1 MSCLVKAPLSS
12 QKFRLTGRERWRLKK
27 WYNVIAPE
35 YFGSLVIATT
45 PADEP
50 WKLLGRKIEVT
61 LYDLTGDITQVHVH
75 LYFQIYKVEEE
86 NAYTIFKGHELARDY
101 IRSLTRRKSSKITA
115 ILNVTT
121 KDNYL
126 LRVTLM
132 AWTTYRCKT
141 SQKHAIRKILMERI
155 SQIASQKLFSEF
167 VVGMVFG
174 EYNQELFNE
183 AKKIYPLRK
192 VEIAKSKLLAVPT
205 PEGLKKAVIIPRPGV
220 LEAPYGTS
228 L

>member
-1 MSCLVKAPLSS
+1 MFSSLSS
-12 QKFRLTGRERWRLKK
+12 AQKFRLTGRERWRLKK
-27 WYNVIAPE
+27 WFNVIAPE
-35 YFGSLVIATT
+35 YFGSVAIATT

-50 WKLLGRKIEVT
+50 WKLLGRRVAVT
-61 LYDLTGDITQVHVH
+61 LYDLTGDITQVHINI
-75 LYFQIYKVEEE
+75 YFQIWKIEGE

-101 IRSLTRRKSSKITA
+101 LRSLTRRKSSKVSA

-121 KDNYL
+121 KDGYV
-126 LRVTLM
+126 LRLNIM
-132 AWTTYRCKT
+132 AWTTYRCGT
-141 SQKHAIRKILMERI
+141 SQRHAIRKILME
-155 SQIASQKLFSEF
+155 QATKIASEKTFGEF

-174 EYNQELFNE
+174 DYNQAIFNE

-192 VEIAKSKLLAVPT
+192 VEFAKSKLIAVPT
-205 PEGLKKAVIIPRPGV
+205 PEGLKKAVIIPKPGV